1 MSMCPDWWRSACAG
15 SNFCPVT
22 GQPIHGWV
30 VMQTNYELRALIE
43 QWAAKQGVD
52 LEALDRPA
60 KLMTSCS
67 LPL

>member
-1 MSMCPDWWRSACAG
+1 
-15 SNFCPVT
+15 
-22 GQPIHGWV
+22 
-30 VMQTNYELRALIE
+30 MQTNYELRALIE

-60 KLMTSCS
+60 KLMTSRS

>member
-1 MSMCPDWWRSACAG
+1 MSPEEWQSACAG
-15 SNFCPVT
+15 SKFCPVT
-22 GQPIHGWV
+22 GQLIDGWV

-60 KLMTSCS
+60 KLMASCS
-67 LPL
+67 SPL